1 MHGITAYAAHIFR
14 LRHMGV
20 PKIRATSR
28 AFCNKEPK
36 NVSNSLTVFNGRGG
50 RVYPTVEIE
59 KCVPNCWGDMEVD
72 VPVFPNV
79 V

>member
-1 MHGITAYAAHIFR
+1 MA
-14 LRHMGV
+14 V
-20 PKIRATSR
+20 PKIRASR
-28 AFCNKEPK
+28 RAYCNRVPK

-50 RVYPTVEIE
+50 RVYPTVEND
-59 KCVPNCWGDMEVD
+59 KFVPNCWGDMEVD